1 MITTDNIPDTTD
13 NFVKT
18 LTIDTEFKNL
28 IPALLPEERAGLE
41 RSLLEEGCRDSI
53 IVWITSVDPV
63 KLAKDKRYG
72 FCKGAGCKYETEY
85 VPPDLWEPGDSV
97 WRCPKCDYGIA
108 PRIEEH
114 IIIDGHNRYEI
125 CQKHG
130 LPFGI
135 RVMEFDNR
143 DDVIEWIY
151 QNQLSRR
158 NLTDEKRTYLIGKQY
173 EHRKNRIGDNQYT
186 IDRGA
191 QNEPTTTQ
199 TGKTY
204 DTIAKENNV
213 SRETVKR
220 AEQYAKS
227 VDNIAKT
234 LGNETKEKILS
245 GELETNKR
253 DIIELSKLE
262 PENQKAIVDGVL
274 SGEYKDTKK
283 AISSIKLQH
292 SKKEIELAAL
302 DSNIELHIEHMDC
315 IEWLKSLKADADLL
329 ITDPPYVTDVDNI
342 EEFAQSWL
350 PHALA
355 RVKSTGRAYVCIGA
369 YPDELKAYLNIDP
382 GHLELCQV
390 LVWTYRNTLGP
401 SPKDMYKQNWQAILY
416 YKGVEAPD
424 LNCPVMVEQ
433 FSVQDI
439 NAPDNRHGYYE
450 RWHAWQKPDEL
461 AERLIRHSTNA
472 GDLVIDPFAGT
483 GTFLIAATKLGREA
497 IGCDNDPEMIKIS
510 QSRAGVLA

>member
-1 MITTDNIPDTTD
+1 MITTENIPDTTD

-135 RVMEFDNR
+135 LVMEFDNR

-173 EHRKNRIGDNQYT
+173 EHRKNRVGGVGSNQYKKVE
-186 IDRGA
+186 GA
-191 QNEPTTTQ
+191 QSEPLAPNA
-199 TGKTY
+199 KTY
-204 DTIAKENNV
+204 DIIARENNV

-245 GELETNKR
+245 GELKTNKQ
-253 DIIELSKLE
+253 DIVKLSQLE
-262 PENQKAIVDGVL
+262 PEKQAVVFKKVIEEKKDLKNVIKETERAERDEQLKSVVSIDETEEYNVILVDPPWQYDFSGTKNRDIENHYPTMTMDELKEMSLPAMEDSVMFMWATAPKLEEAIELLKVWGFAYKTCAVWDKEKIGMGYWFRGQHELLLVGVRGQVSPPAPENRL
-274 SGEYKDTKK
+274 SSVIREKRTE
-283 AISSIKLQH
+283 H
-292 SKKEIELAAL
+292 SKKPVCVYDMIEKMLPGGL
-302 DSNIELHIEHMDC
+302 YLEM
-315 IEWLKSLKADADLL
+315 
-329 ITDPPYVTDVDNI
+329 
-342 EEFAQSWL
+342 FA
-350 PHALA
+350 
-355 RVKSTGRAYVCIGA
+355 
-369 YPDELKAYLNIDP
+369 
-382 GHLELCQV
+382 
-390 LVWTYRNTLGP
+390 RNTRDGWG
-401 SPKDMYKQNWQAILY
+401 SWGNQI
-416 YKGVEAPD
+416 
-424 LNCPVMVEQ
+424 
-433 FSVQDI
+433 
-439 NAPDNRHGYYE
+439 
-450 RWHAWQKPDEL
+450 
-461 AERLIRHSTNA
+461 
-472 GDLVIDPFAGT
+472 
-483 GTFLIAATKLGREA
+483 
-497 IGCDNDPEMIKIS
+497 
-510 QSRAGVLA
+510 